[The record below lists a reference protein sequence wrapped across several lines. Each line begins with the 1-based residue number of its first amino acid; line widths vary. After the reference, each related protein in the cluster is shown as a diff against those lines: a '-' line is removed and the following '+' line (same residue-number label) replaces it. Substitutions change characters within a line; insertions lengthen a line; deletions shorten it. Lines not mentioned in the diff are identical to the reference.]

1 MAVLIPMNFAAVS
14 RINVCSLII
23 CWKGNYY
30 APSLMMFS
38 YLLIVIILI
47 IRVLQEWFF
56 PEAAFKHLMEKE
68 MNPQMQLQLQMSM
81 RTEISV
87 RFMDFLTGLAFFY
100 DQVYLSESEE
110 HPSVIEWSASGKFYL
125 ATFGLKSCHIFMT
138 M

>member
-1 MAVLIPMNFAAVS
+1 M
-14 RINVCSLII
+14 
-23 CWKGNYY
+23 
-30 APSLMMFS
+30 
-38 YLLIVIILI
+38 VIILVV
-47 IRVLQEWFF
+47 RVLQEWLF

-87 RFMDFLTGLAFFY
+87 RFVDFLTGLAFFY

-110 HPSVIEWSASGKFYL
+110 HPSAIEWSAGGKFYL
-125 ATFGLKSCHIFMT
+125 ATFSLKSCHIFMT